1 MNKKVTDRIGDVSGW
16 SDAEM
21 GDTGRGMIALAREL
35 RDMIDEDAEPEP
47 EFESPLP
54 KPISETI
61 LGPQYTQRDVL
72 IIEAA
77 ALFFST
83 FADIPENA
91 VQCAN
96 NLLDAFDAS
105 REAKP

>member
-1 MNKKVTDRIGDVSGW
+1 MNQKLIDRIIEVSEW
-16 SDAEM
+16 SYAALYDQ
-21 GDTGRGMIALAREL
+21 GRLAFAREL
-35 RDMIDEDAEPEP
+35 RDIIDADPEP
-47 EFESPLP
+47 EFESPYAR
-54 KPISETI
+54 PISETI

>member
-1 MNKKVTDRIGDVSGW
+1 MNQKLIDRIIEVSEW
-16 SDAEM
+16 SYAALYDQ
-21 GDTGRGMIALAREL
+21 GRLAFAREL

-105 REAKP
+105 REKKP

>member
-1 MNKKVTDRIGDVSGW
+1 MSINEKVTDGIDVSGW
-16 SDAEM
+16 SDAE
-21 GDTGRGMIALAREL
+21 
-35 RDMIDEDAEPEP
+35 PVP
-47 EFESPLP
+47 EFKNLLP
-54 KPISETI
+54 I
-61 LGPQYTQRDVL
+61 LGGEVRIGPQYTQRDVL